1 MVSFANC
8 ISKFFIGKES
18 NKEWKISNADDSPC
32 LVSDEGNFDKISGE
46 GNLDKTNSPEKTEE
60 RVETKD
66 YPWDLKLFLD
76 TCTTHKRGAVL
87 MSEPVSV
94 EKVLNHRNSLPS
106 EDSNQEPQVK
116 HMKKKKR
123 KRGKE
128 NKNNS
133 ENPKPKRNLKR
144 CKRELG
150 ALQSTKKKDQEN
162 SQRNNSSEVL
172 VAVGNSKRNSHDY
185 STSSQK
191 ATTVTPPPLPQA
203 VTSAAPAFRKM
214 RKQKSGFR
222 TVPLSMHHFDPL
234 KAAMYPAVVRSIL
247 GPILARNVNDKI
259 VVVIPSDISSEKKM
273 RFACPDG
280 KTVDFSLSELQQPI
294 RPNMVLVLDLTA
306 ARKKISDQT
315 SVSGN
320 NADLAVLA
328 QTALYNRFVSWIN
341 KGSCKAGRSSI
352 KSTQQPRV
360 LLEDVNEEML
370 RALPS
375 PYSDKFQ
382 KVGFTSLKSIR
393 YPVLI
398 LRPTDAPIRQRLEW
412 LAMYQRHLKGNG
424 PLLHMVVYFGFP
436 AIKTETCLSY
446 GLVRS
451 VLLYEEAANRN
462 CHTLP
467 SAIQAKVDKGTALN
481 AKERSLLDG
490 FAILDAA
497 RETSEQE
504 RLRLAQ
510 DIIMKKIV
518 FNKTALRMEELQQQI
533 PGDARAKFLEVGFAK
548 FKHRW
553 YPVLIIDPQYLPKRQ
568 RCEWLCRFWEHLN
581 GVGPFLHSVIFYGFP
596 EDDEKYGLIETV
608 LLYEEG
614 LKRRCHELPTA
625 IKLKIANGCVLTAH
639 DQHVVDGLSFLN
651 SALKSKKQDRLQN
664 AKSMGKQK
672 KTRVLSNLRD
682 DDSAPDKTASVNTKK
697 NKPNKVLVNE
707 VTPNVAVENEVSGD
721 SPHDQLVGETVH
733 LIASVKKKRGRK
745 RKVVANEVTLN
756 APVEN
761 EVSGTSSHEK
771 LEEAAQRIAPVNN
784 TRGRS
789 RKVVANEVTLDVPL
803 ENEVG
808 DDFPPEK
815 LVGET
820 AQQIAPVNKKRGRPR
835 TVVAKEVTLGVRP
848 ITAMVDD
855 AAEEN
860 EVKRSKGEA
869 HVVEQTKAEA
879 TTSRAL
885 SFLKSALKSKK
896 QDRLQNA
903 KSVGKQKKTRVLSNL
918 REPRKQ
924 TLEEEGIPSA
934 SAEVFLDSAVTSVEL
949 FPAVAE
955 TPSTGSPYGERQK
968 ILNQLEVKQRP
979 PKNGSSGNEQ
989 RHLPKIAFDDP
1000 RSFVARHSSNSSG
1013 ERQMCS
1019 YSKCKQFAVQSG
1031 VCFDHGANRRKCSDP
1046 TCTYWAVSSGV
1057 WCYKH
1062 GLTKKPGNLWV

>member
-191 ATTVTPPPLPQA
+191 ATTVTPPPLPHA
-203 VTSAAPAFRKM
+203 VTSAGSAFRKM
-214 RKQKSGFR
+214 RQQNSGFR

-294 RPNMVLVLDLTA
+294 RPNMDLVLDLAA

-320 NADLAVLA
+320 NVDLAVLA

-518 FNKTALRMEELQQQI
+518 FNKTALRMEELQHQI

-664 AKSMGKQK
+664 AKS
-672 KTRVLSNLRD
+672 
-682 DDSAPDKTASVNTKK
+682 
-697 NKPNKVLVNE
+697 
-707 VTPNVAVENEVSGD
+707 
-721 SPHDQLVGETVH
+721 
-733 LIASVKKKRGRK
+733 
-745 RKVVANEVTLN
+745 
-756 APVEN
+756 
-761 EVSGTSSHEK
+761 
-771 LEEAAQRIAPVNN
+771 
-784 TRGRS
+784 
-789 RKVVANEVTLDVPL
+789 
-803 ENEVG
+803 
-808 DDFPPEK
+808 
-815 LVGET
+815 
-820 AQQIAPVNKKRGRPR
+820 
-835 TVVAKEVTLGVRP
+835 
-848 ITAMVDD
+848 
-855 AAEEN
+855 
-860 EVKRSKGEA
+860 
-869 HVVEQTKAEA
+869 
-879 TTSRAL
+879 
-885 SFLKSALKSKK
+885 
-896 QDRLQNA
+896 
-903 KSVGKQKKTRVLSNL
+903 VGKQKKTRVLSNL

-989 RHLPKIAFDDP
+989 HHLPKIAFDDP